1 MEYKIKIDQ
10 FEGPL
15 DLLLHLIKQA
25 NIDIYDIKLEEIT
38 KQYLDYIKAME
49 ELNLS
54 IASDYLVMA
63 AELIEL
69 KSRSLLPRT
78 YNEETDEYEEDPR
91 EILIKKLIDYKQ
103 YKEITSKFKELE
115 ETRQYIFTKL
125 PSSLSEYNENRTIKN
140 NDVSISDLLKVLQDI
155 FERNVYRQPLKTKV
169 TSREIS
175 MTERINHIRDILK
188 EKKKVIF
195 EDLIDIF
202 TREYIIITFL
212 SILEMAKRNEIMIK
226 QDYKFEK
233 IYLELRGCA

>member
-195 EDLIDIF
+195 EDLINIF

>member
-1 MEYKIKIDQ
+1 
-10 FEGPL
+10 
-15 DLLLHLIKQA
+15 
-25 NIDIYDIKLEEIT
+25 
-38 KQYLDYIKAME
+38 ME

-188 EKKKVIF
+188 EKESNI
-195 EDLIDIF
+195 
-202 TREYIIITFL
+202 
-212 SILEMAKRNEIMIK
+212 
-226 QDYKFEK
+226 
-233 IYLELRGCA
+233 